1 MTMYQDPIVWNMGR
15 QLLGEEIRVYMNDS
29 SIRMARVIDQA
40 LSVEKLDE
48 YEHFNQIS
56 SKEMQA
62 FFTDGKISS
71 AIAMGNVTTVYYP
84 IDDKDSSI
92 VVMDYTETD
101 TMKMYFTPERK
112 LYKIWMPKASGT
124 WYPLTQIPSDK
135 RRLPQFAWFEEIR
148 PVDKDDIFNWR
159 GKSEEAKLKV
169 IERHSAPL
177 QVLDAKP
184 LPAALPEERDGDE
197 SAEGGSPDGG
207 SPNDGSSA
215 GGSSDAI
222 APQEGGVPSGES
234 TTPASEEA
242 SPEEKA
248 LPENTHNPEV
258 SES

>member
-1 MTMYQDPIVWNMGR
+1 
-15 QLLGEEIRVYMNDS
+15 MNDS

-48 YEHFNQIS
+48 YEHFHQIS

-184 LPAALPEERDGDE
+184 LPAALPEEREGDE

-207 SPNDGSSA
+207 SPD

-234 TTPASEEA
+234 TTPASEET
-242 SPEEKA
+242 SPEAKA
-248 LPENTHNPEV
+248 QPENTNNPAV